1 MEIIIYHNPRWKKS
15 RESVKILEKEKV
27 SFRII
32 EYLKNQI
39 SRKEINNILNIL
51 DIDIADLIRKNEL
64 EFKSINDDDKKN
76 KNKLLELILNY
87 PKVMQRPVIIN
98 DKKGVIGRP
107 PENIYKIL

>member
-1 MEIIIYHNPRWKKS
+1 M
-15 RESVKILEKEKV
+15 KILEKEKV
-27 SFRII
+27 SFKII

-39 SRKEINNILNIL
+39 SKKEVNNILNIL
-51 DIDIADLIRKNEL
+51 DIDIEDLIRKNEL

-76 KNKLLELILNY
+76 KNILIELILNH

>member
-1 MEIIIYHNPRWKKS
+1 M
-15 RESVKILEKEKV
+15 KILEKEKV

-39 SRKEINNILNIL
+39 SKKEINNILNIL
-51 DIDIADLIRKNEL
+51 DIDIEDLIRKNEL

-76 KNKLLELILNY
+76 KNKLIELILNY

>member
-1 MEIIIYHNPRWKKS
+1 M
-15 RESVKILEKEKV
+15 KILEKEKV

>member
-1 MEIIIYHNPRWKKS
+1 M
-15 RESVKILEKEKV
+15 KILEKEKV
-27 SFRII
+27 SFKII

-39 SRKEINNILNIL
+39 SKKEVNNILNIL
-51 DIDIADLIRKNEL
+51 DIDIEDLIRKNEL

-76 KNKLLELILNY
+76 KNKLIELILNY

-107 PENIYKIL
+107 PENVYKIL

>member
-1 MEIIIYHNPRWKKS
+1 M
-15 RESVKILEKEKV
+15 KILEKEKV

-32 EYLKNQI
+32 EYLKNKI
-39 SRKEINNILNIL
+39 SRTEIDNILNIL
-51 DIDIADLIRKNEL
+51 DISIEDLLRKNEL
-64 EFKSINDDDKKN
+64 EFKSISDDDKKN
-76 KNKLLELILNY
+76 KKKLIELILNH

>member
-1 MEIIIYHNPRWKKS
+1 M
-15 RESVKILEKEKV
+15 KILEKEKV
-27 SFRII
+27 SFRKI
-32 EYLKNQI
+32 EYFKNQI

-51 DIDIADLIRKNEL
+51 DIGIEELIRKNEL

-76 KNKLLELILNY
+76 KNKLIELILNY

>member
-27 SFRII
+27 SFKII

-39 SRKEINNILNIL
+39 TRKEINNILTIL
-51 DIDIADLIRKNEL
+51 DIDIENLIRKNEL

-76 KNKLLELILNY
+76 KNKLIELILNY

>member
-1 MEIIIYHNPRWKKS
+1 M
-15 RESVKILEKEKV
+15 KILEKEKV
-27 SFRII
+27 SFKKI

-51 DIDIADLIRKNEL
+51 DIDIEELIRKNEL

-76 KNKLLELILNY
+76 ENKLIELILNH

-107 PENIYKIL
+107 PENVYKIL

>member
-1 MEIIIYHNPRWKKS
+1 M
-15 RESVKILEKEKV
+15 KILEKEKV

-51 DIDIADLIRKNEL
+51 DIGVEDLIRKNEL

-76 KNKLLELILNY
+76 KNKLIELILNY
-87 PKVMQRPVIIN
+87 PKVMQRPIIIN

-107 PENIYKIL
+107 PENVYKIL

>member
-1 MEIIIYHNPRWKKS
+1 M
-15 RESVKILEKEKV
+15 KILEKEKV

-32 EYLKNQI
+32 EYLKNKI
-39 SRKEINNILNIL
+39 SRAEINNILNIL
-51 DIDIADLIRKNEL
+51 DISIEDLLRKNEL
-64 EFKSINDDDKKN
+64 EFKSISDDDKKN
-76 KNKLLELILNY
+76 KNKLIELILNY

>member
-32 EYLKNQI
+32 EYLKNKI
-39 SRKEINNILNIL
+39 SRTEINNILNIL
-51 DIDIADLIRKNEL
+51 DINIEDLLRKNEL
-64 EFKSINDDDKKN
+64 EFKSISDDDKKN
-76 KNKLLELILNY
+76 KNKLIELILNH

>member
-1 MEIIIYHNPRWKKS
+1 M
-15 RESVKILEKEKV
+15 KILEKEKV

-32 EYLKNQI
+32 EYLKNKI

-51 DIDIADLIRKNEL
+51 DINIEDLLRKNEL
-64 EFKSINDDDKKN
+64 EFKSISDDDKKN
-76 KNKLLELILNY
+76 KNKLIELILNH

>member
-1 MEIIIYHNPRWKKS
+1 M
-15 RESVKILEKEKV
+15 KILEKEKV
-27 SFRII
+27 SFKKI

-51 DIDIADLIRKNEL
+51 DIDIEELIRKNEL

-76 KNKLLELILNY
+76 KNKLIELILNY

>member
-32 EYLKNQI
+32 EYLKNKI
-39 SRKEINNILNIL
+39 SRTEIDNILNIL
-51 DIDIADLIRKNEL
+51 DISIEDLIRKNEL
-64 EFKSINDDDKKN
+64 EFKSISDDDKKN
-76 KNKLLELILNY
+76 KNKLIELILNH

>member
-1 MEIIIYHNPRWKKS
+1 M
-15 RESVKILEKEKV
+15 KILEKEKV

-32 EYLKNQI
+32 EYLKNKI
-39 SRKEINNILNIL
+39 SRTEINNILNIL
-51 DIDIADLIRKNEL
+51 DINIEDLLRKNEL
-64 EFKSINDDDKKN
+64 EFKSISDDDKKN
-76 KNKLLELILNY
+76 KNKLIELILNH

>member
-32 EYLKNQI
+32 EYLKNKI
-39 SRKEINNILNIL
+39 SKTEIDNILNIL
-51 DIDIADLIRKNEL
+51 DISIEDLLRKNEL
-64 EFKSINDDDKKN
+64 EFKSISDDDKKN
-76 KNKLLELILNY
+76 KNKLIELILNH

>member
-1 MEIIIYHNPRWKKS
+1 M
-15 RESVKILEKEKV
+15 KILEKEKV
-27 SFRII
+27 SFRKI
-32 EYLKNQI
+32 EYFKNQI

-51 DIDIADLIRKNEL
+51 DIDIEDLIRKNEL

-76 KNKLLELILNY
+76 KNILIELILNH

>member
-51 DIDIADLIRKNEL
+51 DIGIEDLIRKNEL

-76 KNKLLELILNY
+76 KNILIELILNH

>member
-1 MEIIIYHNPRWKKS
+1 
-15 RESVKILEKEKV
+15 VKILEKEKV
-27 SFRII
+27 SFKII
-32 EYLKNQI
+32 EYLKKQI

-51 DIDIADLIRKNEL
+51 DIGIEELIRKNEL
-64 EFKSINDDDKKN
+64 EYKSINDDDKKN
-76 KNKLLELILNY
+76 KNKLIELILNY

>member
-32 EYLKNQI
+32 EYLKNKI
-39 SRKEINNILNIL
+39 SRTEIDNILNIL
-51 DIDIADLIRKNEL
+51 DISIEDLLRKNEL
-64 EFKSINDDDKKN
+64 EFKSISDDDKKN
-76 KNKLLELILNY
+76 KNKLIELILNH

>member
-1 MEIIIYHNPRWKKS
+1 M
-15 RESVKILEKEKV
+15 KILEKEKV
-27 SFRII
+27 SFKII

-39 SRKEINNILNIL
+39 SRKEINNILTIL
-51 DIDIADLIRKNEL
+51 DIDIEDLIRKNEL

-76 KNKLLELILNY
+76 KNKLIDLILNY

>member
-1 MEIIIYHNPRWKKS
+1 M
-15 RESVKILEKEKV
+15 KILEKEKV

-51 DIDIADLIRKNEL
+51 DIDIEDLIRKNEL

-76 KNKLLELILNY
+76 KNKLIELILNY

>member
-1 MEIIIYHNPRWKKS
+1 M
-15 RESVKILEKEKV
+15 KILEKEKV

-39 SRKEINNILNIL
+39 SKKEINNILNIL
-51 DIDIADLIRKNEL
+51 DIGIEDLIRKNEL

-76 KNKLLELILNY
+76 KNILIELILNH

>member
-27 SFRII
+27 SFRKI
-32 EYLKNQI
+32 EYFKNQI
-39 SRKEINNILNIL
+39 TRKEINNILNIL
-51 DIDIADLIRKNEL
+51 DIGVEDLIRKNEL

-76 KNKLLELILNY
+76 KNKLIELILNY

>member
-1 MEIIIYHNPRWKKS
+1 M
-15 RESVKILEKEKV
+15 KILEKEKV
-27 SFRII
+27 SFKII

-39 SRKEINNILNIL
+39 TRKEINNILTIL
-51 DIDIADLIRKNEL
+51 DIDIENLIRKNEL

-76 KNKLLELILNY
+76 KNKLIELILNY

>member
-1 MEIIIYHNPRWKKS
+1 M
-15 RESVKILEKEKV
+15 KILEKEKV

-51 DIDIADLIRKNEL
+51 DIGIEDLLRKNEL

-76 KNKLLELILNY
+76 KNILIELILNH

>member
-1 MEIIIYHNPRWKKS
+1 M
-15 RESVKILEKEKV
+15 KILEKEKV

-39 SRKEINNILNIL
+39 SKKEINNILNIL
-51 DIDIADLIRKNEL
+51 DIDIEDLIRKNEL

-76 KNKLLELILNY
+76 ENKLIELILNH

-98 DKKGVIGRP
+98 NKKGVIGRP
-107 PENIYKIL
+107 PENVYKIL

>member
-15 RESVKILEKEKV
+15 RESVKILEKEQV

-51 DIDIADLIRKNEL
+51 DIDIEDLIRKNEL
-64 EFKSINDDDKKN
+64 EFKSISDDDKKN
-76 KNKLLELILNY
+76 KNKLIELILNH

>member
-1 MEIIIYHNPRWKKS
+1 M
-15 RESVKILEKEKV
+15 KILEKEKV

-32 EYLKNQI
+32 EYLKNKI
-39 SRKEINNILNIL
+39 SKTEINNILNIL
-51 DIDIADLIRKNEL
+51 DIDIEDLIRKNEL

-76 KNKLLELILNY
+76 KNKLIELILKH

>member
-32 EYLKNQI
+32 EYLKNKI

-51 DIDIADLIRKNEL
+51 DINIEDLLRKNEL
-64 EFKSINDDDKKN
+64 EFKSISDDDKKN
-76 KNKLLELILNY
+76 KNKLIELILNH

>member
-1 MEIIIYHNPRWKKS
+1 M
-15 RESVKILEKEKV
+15 KILEKEKV
-27 SFRII
+27 SFKII

-39 SRKEINNILNIL
+39 SKKEVNNILNIL
-51 DIDIADLIRKNEL
+51 DIDIEDLIRKNEL

-76 KNKLLELILNY
+76 KNKLIELILNY
-87 PKVMQRPVIIN
+87 PKVMQRPIIIN

>member
-1 MEIIIYHNPRWKKS
+1 M
-15 RESVKILEKEKV
+15 KILEKEQV

-32 EYLKNQI
+32 EYLKKQI
-39 SRKEINNILNIL
+39 TRKEINNILNIL
-51 DIDIADLIRKNEL
+51 DIGIEDLIRKNEL

-76 KNKLLELILNY
+76 ENKLIELILNH

-107 PENIYKIL
+107 PENVYKIL

>member
-1 MEIIIYHNPRWKKS
+1 M
-15 RESVKILEKEKV
+15 KILERKKLP
-27 SFRII
+27 FKII

-51 DIDIADLIRKNEL
+51 NIGVEDLIRKNEI
-64 EFKSINDDDKKN
+64 EFRSINDKDKEN
-76 KNKLLELILNY
+76 KDKLIELILNH
-87 PKVMQRPVIIN
+87 PKVMQRPIIIN

>member
-1 MEIIIYHNPRWKKS
+1 M
-15 RESVKILEKEKV
+15 KILEKEKV
-27 SFRII
+27 SFKII
-32 EYLKNQI
+32 EYLKKQI

-51 DIDIADLIRKNEL
+51 DIGIEELIRKNEL

-76 KNKLLELILNY
+76 KNKLIELILNY

>member
-1 MEIIIYHNPRWKKS
+1 M
-15 RESVKILEKEKV
+15 KILEKEKV
-27 SFRII
+27 SFKII

-39 SRKEINNILNIL
+39 SKKEVNNILNIL
-51 DIDIADLIRKNEL
+51 DIDIEDLIRKNEL

-76 KNKLLELILNY
+76 KNKLIELILNY